1 MSCWAP
7 SGTSPCRRS
16 KRSASPAVP
25 PAGGGGHH
33 GGQFRGDVV
42 HRRFADPGRRL
53 LCGEPTSAARSA
65 SRRIRRSIAG
75 QQSRRRLWRASAAAD
90 ARPVRHGKIATVG
103 AGPNAEQARR
113 PVILERGGVRIGFL
127 ATDSIGESPA
137 ATSSRPGT
145 NRLDMPPR
153 TGPLD
158 RDDLRRITSDIAA
171 LARRADT
178 VVVLTHWGT
187 QYTHRPEPSQRT
199 AARAF
204 ARRGQIW

>member
-1 MSCWAP
+1 MPTIQARP
-7 SGTSPCRRS
+7 
-16 KRSASPAVP
+16 SPAVP

-65 SRRIRRSIAG
+65 SRGFDVLSLANNHVG
-75 QQSRRRLWRASAAAD
+75 DYGERALRQTLDRFAD
-90 ARPVRHGKIATVG
+90 GKIATVG

-171 LARRADT
+171 LARRRT
-178 VVVLTHWGT
+178 
-187 QYTHRPEPSQRT
+187 PSSC
-199 AARAF
+199 
-204 ARRGQIW
+204 